1 MSTAF
6 MILMFDPS
14 PNAIY
19 LNKFCLD
26 LEQVRQ
32 GGDDIRQHI
41 EIFGGLGW

>member
-19 LNKFCLD
+19 LNKFCRAGFK
-26 LEQVRQ
+26 VRGDVKCYAVAC
-32 GGDDIRQHI
+32 GGS
-41 EIFGGLGW
+41 